1 MSKEYIIKRMSEHP
15 DKVYTFV
22 EMNFLTGGTALQA
35 IQILDGMVKEGLIE
49 RTKSPERFDPMYGY
63 KLVGR

>member
-1 MSKEYIIKRMSEHP
+1 MSKEYIIKCMSEHP

-22 EMNFLTGGTALQA
+22 EMRFLTGGTALQA
-35 IQILDGMVKEGLIE
+35 IQILDSMVKEGLIE